1 MHTETDHELALA
13 HDRLA
18 EAAMLLSLVEGPPPR
33 RVMTEKLTCLAAEL
47 RDLVGVLL
55 KTEGLDRAASAARP

>member
-1 MHTETDHELALA
+1 MHVETDHELALA

-33 RVMTEKLTCLAAEL
+33 RVMTEKLTYLVAEL

-55 KTEGLDRAASAARP
+55 TTERLDRAASATGP